1 MFSLAHNLPKMTSNS
16 SKFCRKKY
24 VQTKWIFL
32 QSKLNRKIRNTV
44 YFSTIETTWKKVN
57 GNNVDFFTI
66 EITSKKVRANNV
78 DFSTI
83 EITLKKVRENDVDF
97 LISKITPKNYV
108 EMTWKLFEVWSSKY
122 RRNIHHESTWIWR
135 GVSVGKLLCMHG
147 VITLN
152 RSNNSVF
159 LYLKIYWNRQ
169 VLDFIRFSGIWMKP
183 EMLRHQASSS
193 KF

>member
-57 GNNVDFFTI
+57 GNNVDF
-66 EITSKKVRANNV
+66 
-78 DFSTI
+78 STI
-83 EITLKKVRENDVDF
+83 QITLKKVRGNDVDF

-122 RRNIHHESTWIWR
+122 WRNIHHESTWIWC

-147 VITLN
+147 VIILN

-159 LYLKIYWNRQ
+159 LYLKVYSNRQ
-169 VLDFIRFSGIWMKP
+169 ALDFIRFSGIWMKP
-183 EMLRHQASSS
+183 EMLRHQVSSS

>member
-1 MFSLAHNLPKMTSNS
+1 MTSNS

-24 VQTKWIFL
+24 VQTKWILL

-57 GNNVDFFTI
+57 GNNVDFSTI

-78 DFSTI
+78 NFSTI
-83 EITLKKVRENDVDF
+83 QITLKKVRGNDVDF

-108 EMTWKLFEVWSSKY
+108 EMTWKLFKY
-122 RRNIHHESTWIWR
+122 WRNIHHESTWIWC

-147 VITLN
+147 VIILN

-159 LYLKIYWNRQ
+159 LYLKVYSNRQ
-169 VLDFIRFSGIWMKP
+169 ALDFIRFSGIWMKP
-183 EMLRHQASSS
+183 EMLRHQVSSS